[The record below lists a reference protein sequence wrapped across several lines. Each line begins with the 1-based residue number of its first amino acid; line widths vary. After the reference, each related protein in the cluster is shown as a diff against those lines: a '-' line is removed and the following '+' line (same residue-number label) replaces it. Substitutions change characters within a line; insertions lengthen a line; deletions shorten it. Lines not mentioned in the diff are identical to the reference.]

1 MFIFKIHESKTEKL
15 QEKKFTIIVRFQC
28 TPLSILDRKS
38 RQKIRKDIGDLNN
51 TIKPHEVIESDRPC
65 DLMTEEYNSFQV
77 VMEHS
82 SKYTIFWAMNKSQ

>member
-1 MFIFKIHESKTEKL
+1 MKAKL
-15 QEKKFTIIVRFQC
+15 KNCKKKKFTIIVRFQC

-51 TIKPHEVIESDRPC
+51 TIKPHEVIESDRPR

-82 SKYTIFWAMNKSQ
+82 SKYTIFWAMSKSQ